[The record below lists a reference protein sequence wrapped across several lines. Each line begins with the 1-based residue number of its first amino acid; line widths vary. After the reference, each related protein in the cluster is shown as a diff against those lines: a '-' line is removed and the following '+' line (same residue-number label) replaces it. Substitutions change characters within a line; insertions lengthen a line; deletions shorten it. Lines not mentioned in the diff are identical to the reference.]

1 MIGKYYEDEQRRK
14 PWSIPQWA
22 HGLQL
27 IMSKTEDTRGLS
39 LQWDFGLEMD
49 VAMVLRGRGGR
60 RPWAWMKDLWDR
72 LERRK
77 EVMRLS
83 MMPVHHMTD
92 MCPFTLVP
100 YVLPSSPPNGDE
112 STEHP

>member
-1 MIGKYYEDEQRRK
+1 
-14 PWSIPQWA
+14 
-22 HGLQL
+22 
-27 IMSKTEDTRGLS
+27 
-39 LQWDFGLEMD
+39 
-49 VAMVLRGRGGR
+49 
-60 RPWAWMKDLWDR
+60 MKDLWDR

-100 YVLPSSPPNGDE
+100 YVLPSPSLDGDE
-112 STEHP
+112 SSEHP